1 MNTMI
6 AYFSY
11 TGHTKGIVWQIREL
25 SGGYQVRI
33 ELAEQE

>member
-11 TGHTKGIVWQIREL
+11 IGHTKGIDQQIREL
-25 SGGYQVRI
+25 SGGYQVWI